1 MGVDE
6 RGLLRRCAELFER
19 EPRLLELDAER
30 LERAVFV
37 GDTHGDL
44 DASERVLERFL
55 KPKTAL
61 VFLGDYV
68 DRGPRSR
75 ENVQT
80 LLKAKLEHPDR
91 VYLLQGN
98 HEGFKAMP
106 FSPADF
112 WEGLEPEL
120 RALYADVLAKL
131 PYAVALP
138 SRVLGLHGA
147 LPAVD
152 SLQALNEIEVGS
164 EAWRA
169 ITWGDWQ
176 DVDAKFLGDWGGRLQ
191 FGRAHFEEQMARFG
205 MRVLVRSHQPDAP
218 PYLFDDRCLTIFTS
232 HAYGPRDRTVA
243 IAPLR
248 GDVRTARDLALERV

>member
-1 MGVDE
+1 MDE
-6 RGLLRRCAELFER
+6 RALLQRCAELFER

-30 LERAVFV
+30 FERAVFV

-55 KPKTAL
+55 EPK
-61 VFLGDYV
+61 
-68 DRGPRSR
+68 
-75 ENVQT
+75 N
-80 LLKAKLEHPDR
+80 PDR
-91 VYLLQGN
+91 VHLLQGN

-138 SRVLGLHGA
+138 NGVLGLHGA

-152 SLQALNEIEVGS
+152 SLQALNAIEVGS

-191 FGRAHFEEQMARFG
+191 FGRAHFEAQMERFG

-218 PYLFDDRCLTIFTS
+218 PYLFV
-232 HAYGPRDRTVA
+232 G
-243 IAPLR
+243 LR
-248 GDVRTARDLALERV
+248 FVRFAFRRGRA